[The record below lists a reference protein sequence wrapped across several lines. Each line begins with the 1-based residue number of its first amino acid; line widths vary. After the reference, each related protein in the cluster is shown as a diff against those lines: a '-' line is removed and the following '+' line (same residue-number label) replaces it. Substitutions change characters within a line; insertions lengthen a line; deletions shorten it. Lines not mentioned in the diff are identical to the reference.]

1 MYAVP
6 IRRYLPHDALR
17 LASRPPEADIPDPR
31 TYVGRGSRAC
41 RPSYAHDVSQTNEA
55 SRVIC
60 ALHDVVPLLLLR
72 ARFRGLLFLRRPR
85 RLVVT
90 GEGHVHGADGV
101 VLRVE
106 GQALL
111 GSQIKDVLLDS
122 ICYTTLDT
130 CHDA

>member
-1 MYAVP
+1 MNSVY
-6 IRRYLPHDALR
+6 
-17 LASRPPEADIPDPR
+17 
-31 TYVGRGSRAC
+31 
-41 RPSYAHDVSQTNEA
+41 
-55 SRVIC
+55 
-60 ALHDVVPLLLLR
+60 ALHDVVSLLLFR
-72 ARFRGLLFLRRPR
+72 ARLRRLLFLRRPR
-85 RLVVT
+85 CLIIT
-90 GEGHVHGADGV
+90 GEGDVHGADGV